1 MAVRQWKF
9 RTVHNRS
16 RAPLRRSRLIC
27 CAIATSALPRTKTA
41 PRDPILPSFS
51 TCRYLGVGPFIP
63 LSSFP
68 FPHYRFPDPVASLSI
83 FFFLC
88 LSSPFPIHPPLDLRV
103 TSVRESCLFLTPFSP
118 IPPLFLAAP
127 ASRKIQPVH
136 KERRIN
142 TVECKIKFIPL
153 QVSVISLASR
163 DSCIFVAVANPRD
176 FDLFPDN

>member
-68 FPHYRFPDPVASLSI
+68 FPHYRFPDPVASLS
-83 FFFLC
+83 FY
-88 LSSPFPIHPPLDLRV
+88 
-103 TSVRESCLFLTPFSP
+103 LFLSLSFFTFSHPSTARSTRYFCSRVVPLSHPFFSHSSSFP
-118 IPPLFLAAP
+118 RRPREQGDP
-127 ASRKIQPVH
+127 AS
-136 KERRIN
+136 
-142 TVECKIKFIPL
+142 
-153 QVSVISLASR
+153 A
-163 DSCIFVAVANPRD
+163 
-176 FDLFPDN
+176 

>member
-68 FPHYRFPDPVASLSI
+68 FPHYRFPDPVASLS
-83 FFFLC
+83 FY
-88 LSSPFPIHPPLDLRV
+88 
-103 TSVRESCLFLTPFSP
+103 LFLSLSFFTFSHP
-118 IPPLFLAAP
+118 SAARSTRYFCSRVVPLFHPFFSHSSSFPRRPREQGDP
-127 ASRKIQPVH
+127 AS
-136 KERRIN
+136 
-142 TVECKIKFIPL
+142 
-153 QVSVISLASR
+153 A
-163 DSCIFVAVANPRD
+163 
-176 FDLFPDN
+176 

>member
-68 FPHYRFPDPVASLSI
+68 FPHYRFPDPVASLSFYSFS
-83 FFFLC
+83 FFVFLH
-88 LSSPFPIHPPLDLRV
+88 LFPSIRRSIYALLLFASRASFSPLLLPFLLFSSPPPRAGRSSQCIKREGLTRL
-103 TSVRESCLFLTPFSP
+103 SVKL
-118 IPPLFLAAP
+118 
-127 ASRKIQPVH
+127 
-136 KERRIN
+136 N
-142 TVECKIKFIPL
+142 
-153 QVSVISLASR
+153 
-163 DSCIFVAVANPRD
+163 
-176 FDLFPDN
+176 LFPCRFL